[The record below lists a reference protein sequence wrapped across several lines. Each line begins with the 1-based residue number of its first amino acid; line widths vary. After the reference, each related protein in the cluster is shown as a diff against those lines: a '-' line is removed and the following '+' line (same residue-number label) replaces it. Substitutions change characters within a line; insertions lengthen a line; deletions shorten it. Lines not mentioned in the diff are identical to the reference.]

1 MPARPPGVYQDARGK
16 WYFKVTVGQDP
27 LTGKRDQVTRRG
39 FATMAE
45 AARNAGKSWARST
58 AASSLRLRPA

>member
-1 MPARPPGVYQDARGK
+1 MPARPRGVYQDSRGK

-45 AARNAGKSWARST
+45 ADGTGDESGDAFRW
-58 AASSLRLRPA
+58 RPTDP

>member
-27 LTGKRDQVTRRG
+27 LTGQ
-39 FATMAE
+39 
-45 AARNAGKSWARST
+45 
-58 AASSLRLRPA
+58 P